1 MKKWSYTKEDDSLI
15 SKLSKDLN
23 VSEDIAHLLIKREIF
38 DFNSAK
44 DFFRPNLKNTHS
56 PFLMKDMDLAVD
68 RIIQAKNTN
77 ENVLVYGDY
86 DVDGVTSVSMMCL
99 FLSSQQINYQ
109 FYCPDRYEEG
119 YGVSKRG
126 IDFALENSVDLIIT
140 LDCGIRDVE
149 NIAYA
154 KSMGIDVIICDH
166 HNPGKS
172 NPNADAILNPKQK
185 ECNYPF
191 KDLCGCGVG
200 FKLILAYY
208 QKNKLDLSKA
218 YEYLDFVA
226 VANLADIVP
235 IIGENRIY
243 TFHGILKLNENP
255 SIGLFSLLKRLSKT
269 KDISSSEVLFGIAP
283 MINAAGRI
291 SHAGDAVKLLIEK
304 ELEQAE
310 KYAET
315 LFLLNNERKKIQNEI
330 FEEALKQIDYNSY
343 TTVVASSN
351 WHKGVIG
358 IVASKLIEKHYRPTI
373 VFSESNGKMTGSA
386 RSISNF
392 NIYEIISKCED
403 LCENFGGHKYAAGI
417 TIKKE
422 NYESF
427 KNRFELLVSGNIDP
441 ELLKNKINID
451 LNLDLNCLD
460 DKFYRIVKQF
470 SPFGPGNP
478 EPIFCSYDLKLK
490 YPPRLVGES
499 QTHVQF
505 TIETNNRIIKGIGF
519 NSASQL
525 KELNGDRIN
534 LCYSLSENFW
544 NNKRELQLIIK
555 DFY

>member
-1 MKKWSYTKEDDSLI
+1 
-15 SKLSKDLN
+15 
-23 VSEDIAHLLIKREIF
+23 
-38 DFNSAK
+38 
-44 DFFRPNLKNTHS
+44 
-56 PFLMKDMDLAVD
+56 
-68 RIIQAKNTN
+68 
-77 ENVLVYGDY
+77 
-86 DVDGVTSVSMMCL
+86 
-99 FLSSQQINYQ
+99 
-109 FYCPDRYEEG
+109 
-119 YGVSKRG
+119 
-126 IDFALENSVDLIIT
+126 
-140 LDCGIRDVE
+140 
-149 NIAYA
+149 
-154 KSMGIDVIICDH
+154 
-166 HNPGKS
+166 
-172 NPNADAILNPKQK
+172 
-185 ECNYPF
+185 
-191 KDLCGCGVG
+191 
-200 FKLILAYY
+200 
-208 QKNKLDLSKA
+208 
-218 YEYLDFVA
+218 
-226 VANLADIVP
+226 
-235 IIGENRIY
+235 
-243 TFHGILKLNENP
+243 
-255 SIGLFSLLKRLSKT
+255 
-269 KDISSSEVLFGIAP
+269 

-417 TIKKE
+417 TIKNE

-427 KNRFELLVSGNIDP
+427 KNRFELLVSGNIDK
-441 ELLKNKINID
+441 ELLKNKIDID
-451 LNLDLNCLD
+451 LNLDLNYLD

-490 YPPRLVGES
+490 YPPKLVGES

-534 LCYSLSENFW
+534 LCGAKHPW
-544 NNKRELQLIIK
+544 
-555 DFY
+555 

>member
-1 MKKWSYTKEDDSLI
+1 MKKWSYTKEDVSLI

-23 VSEDIAHLLIKREIF
+23 VSEDIAHLLIKRGVF

-44 DFFRPNLKNTHS
+44 DFFRPNLKHTHS

-68 RIIQAKNTN
+68 RIIQAKNTH

-140 LDCGIRDVE
+140 LDCGIRDVA
-149 NIAYA
+149 NIDYA

-172 NPNADAILNPKQK
+172 NPKADAILNPKQK

-208 QKNKLDLSKA
+208 QKNKLDLNKA

-243 TFHGILKLNENP
+243 TYHGIFKLNENP

-291 SHAGDAVKLLIEK
+291 SHASDAVKLLIEK

-330 FEEALKQIDYNSY
+330 FEEAFKQIDYNSY
-343 TTVVASSN
+343 TTVVASGN

-373 VFSESNGKMTGSA
+373 VFSESNGRMTGSA
-386 RSISNF
+386 RSITNF

-441 ELLKNKINID
+441 ELLKSKINID

-519 NSASQL
+519 NSASQV

-534 LCYSLSENFW
+534 LCYSLGENFW
-544 NNKRELQLIIK
+544 NNKRELQLIVK

>member
-1 MKKWSYTKEDDSLI
+1 M
-15 SKLSKDLN
+15 
-23 VSEDIAHLLIKREIF
+23 
-38 DFNSAK
+38 
-44 DFFRPNLKNTHS
+44 
-56 PFLMKDMDLAVD
+56 
-68 RIIQAKNTN
+68 
-77 ENVLVYGDY
+77 
-86 DVDGVTSVSMMCL
+86 
-99 FLSSQQINYQ
+99 
-109 FYCPDRYEEG
+109 
-119 YGVSKRG
+119 
-126 IDFALENSVDLIIT
+126 IIT

-149 NIAYA
+149 NIDYA

-208 QKNKLDLSKA
+208 QKNKLDLNKA

-255 SIGLFSLLKRLSKT
+255 SIGLFSLLKRISKT

-343 TTVVASSN
+343 TTVVASGN

-427 KNRFELLVSGNIDP
+427 KNRFELLVSGNIDK
-441 ELLKNKINID
+441 ELLKNKIDID

>member
-1 MKKWSYTKEDDSLI
+1 MKKWSYTKEHDSLI

-23 VSEDIAHLLIKREIF
+23 VSEDIAHLLIKRGVF

-44 DFFRPNLKNTHS
+44 DFFRPNLKHTHS

-68 RIIQAKNTN
+68 RIIQAKNTH

-149 NIAYA
+149 NIDYA

-208 QKNKLDLSKA
+208 QKNKLDLNKA
-218 YEYLDFVA
+218 HEYLDFVA

-255 SIGLFSLLKRLSKT
+255 SIGLFSLLNRLSKT